1 MTDIEEC
8 LPKTIKLINR
18 NEYIKCR
25 KVKAVVGYH
34 TPNKKKKNQNY
45 IALKSKLIQIQ
56 TSLSINNNLVILSQL
71 HSLISMHLEQSLHT
85 INQPSEISDDMLRQ
99 FVTQLTQ
106 LR

>member
-71 HSLISMHLEQSLHT
+71 HSLISMHLEQSL
-85 INQPSEISDDMLRQ
+85 QPSEISDDMLRQ